1 MKQVRQSA
9 ISSVPKYDRYLRV
22 DKRFI
27 TEGEQIEFNLYAA
40 ADKSDMSLFLQ
51 SETVVDGSAKVRL
64 REIELLYISEAERQ
78 QFEDYV
84 ARHLRAIARNSA
96 MPLDEKVTIIY
107 EKASEALE
115 SMFHNP
121 EALENVAKAQTIVG
135 GVVDT
140 ILHDNATVASLMK
153 ITAHDYYTHT
163 HSINVSFYALCLG
176 DFLRMGEKDLEAL
189 GMAALLHDL
198 GKSKVS
204 ETIINKNGRL
214 SEAEFEIMK
223 GHPAMGYEIA
233 CSLGI
238 SDNRILSGIRHHHE
252 KLSGNGYP
260 DRLGGERISHFAR
273 IIGVCDVFDALT
285 TKRAYKDPMR
295 SFDALLLMKNEMQ
308 GHLDMGVVD
317 TFIKML
323 RE

>member
-1 MKQVRQSA
+1 M
-9 ISSVPKYDRYLRV
+9 RV

-27 TEGEQIEFNLYAA
+27 AEGEQIAFNLYEPAE
-40 ADKSDMSLFLQ
+40 KSAMSLFLQ
-51 SETVVDGSAKVRL
+51 SDTVVDDDAKERL
-64 REIELLYISEAERQ
+64 RAIELLYISEAERR

-84 ARHLRAIARNSA
+84 ARHLRSIARNSE

-115 SMFHNP
+115 SMFQNP
-121 EALENVAKAQTIVG
+121 EALENVAKAETIVG

-214 SEAEFEIMK
+214 SDAEFEVMK
-223 GHPAMGYEIA
+223 GHPGMGYDIA

-238 SDNRILSGIRHHHE
+238 SDNRVLSGIRHHHE
-252 KLSGNGYP
+252 KVAGHGYP
-260 DRLGGERISHFAR
+260 DRLGGESISKFAR

-285 TKRAYKDPMR
+285 TKRSYKEPMR
-295 SFDALLLMKNEMQ
+295 SFDALLLMKNEMRD
-308 GHLDMGVVD
+308 HLDMDVVNS
-317 TFIKML
+317 FIRML